1 MAIKR
6 EKILVIGKYYAP
18 FNGGIELV
26 TRHFAEG
33 LARSYD
39 VDVLVSA
46 HDGNTGITNIN
57 GVRVIRLA
65 SQKKLFSQPLSFG
78 MLTRLRP
85 GDYAAVQFHAPNPFV
100 ASILWAKMRMQGYRT
115 PLMIF
120 HQMEISGRRT
130 LRQLLAPMYRDL
142 ARRAVWVSVA
152 SPKNYAISKDLP
164 RDVRLV
170 TLPLFVDPDSYP
182 TDETFRTA
190 AALWRRETYG
200 EAPLIGFVG
209 RHVYYKGLDVLV
221 HALAKLPNVRAII
234 AGDGPLRASTMA
246 LAREL
251 GVADRIDFPGEVS
264 HGDKCRIM
272 AAIDVFAFPS
282 MDRAEAFGLS
292 QLEAMLL
299 GAMVVAGDLPTG
311 VTDISVNE
319 ETALLVEPGN
329 ADHLAAQMQ
338 RALTDTALRA
348 RLRTNARRHV
358 EERFSRERV
367 LADLVRLTR
376 AAIDAP
382 GAT

>member
-46 HDGNTGITNIN
+46 HDSESGITEID

-65 SQKKLFSQPLSFG
+65 TQKKLFSQPLSFG
-78 MLTRLRP
+78 MLSKIRP
-85 GDYAAVQFHAPNPFV
+85 GDYAGVQIHAPNPFAV
-100 ASILWAKMRMQGYRT
+100 SILWAKMRLQGFRT

-120 HQMEISGRRT
+120 HQMEISGRRV
-130 LRQLLAPMYRDL
+130 LRALLTPMYRDL
-142 ARRAVWVSVA
+142 ARHAAWVSVA
-152 SPKNYAISKDLP
+152 SAKNYEISDDLP

-170 TLPLFVDPDSYP
+170 TLPLFIDPASYP
-182 TDETFRTA
+182 TDEAFRTS

-200 EAPLIGFVG
+200 EAPLIGFIG

-221 HALAKLPNVRAII
+221 RALAQLPDVRAII
-234 AGDGPLRASTMA
+234 AGDGPLRAQTMA
-246 LAREL
+246 LAQEL

-282 MDRAEAFGLS
+282 VDRAEAFGLS

-299 GAMVVAGDLPTG
+299 GAIVVAGDLPTG
-311 VTDISVNE
+311 VTDISIDE
-319 ETALLVEPGN
+319 ETALLARPGD
-329 ADHLAAQMQ
+329 ADHLAAQMR

-348 RLRTNARRHV
+348 RLRTNARHHV
-358 EERFSRERV
+358 EEHFSRERV
-367 LADLVRLTR
+367 LADLERLTR
-376 AAIDAP
+376 AAIHAY